1 MLIRTREPISI
12 NAGPMFGSKTLGLI
26 HTITSLEA
34 VGRHV
39 LVIKPLID
47 TRFGLDKIE
56 SRTGGSHSAHAVP
69 IDDMDTIANLIAAQP
84 HRIDML
90 AIDELQFFDPSVADL
105 IKDVTQSGIIVA
117 GAGLH
122 RDFRGNPFPTM
133 ERVMPL
139 ATELRLTN
147 ALCMHR
153 QNGDRPCGME
163 AMMTQRLLNGQ
174 PDSYNSPTVI
184 IEEAGT
190 AVAYEARCLN
200 HWQVADMPVR
210 RKF

>member
-1 MLIRTREPISI
+1 MLIRTREPISV
-12 NAGPMFGSKTLGLI
+12 NVGPMFGSKTLGLI

-34 VGRHV
+34 VHRRV
-39 LVIKPLID
+39 LVIKPSID
-47 TRFGLDKIE
+47 TRFGLDKIQ

-69 IDDMDTIANLIAAQP
+69 IDNMDAIADLIAKQP
-84 HRIDML
+84 DRIDML
-90 AIDELQFFDPSVADL
+90 AIDELQFFDPAIADL
-105 IKDVTQSGIIVA
+105 IVDVSQAGIMVA

-122 RDFRGNPFPTM
+122 RDYRGNPFPTM

-139 ATELRLTN
+139 ATDLRLTN

-153 QNGDRPCGME
+153 HNGDRPCGME

-174 PDSYNSPTVI
+174 PDSYLSPTVI
-184 IEEAGT
+184 IEEVGT
-190 AVAYEARCLN
+190 AVTYEARCLN
-200 HWQVADMPVR
+200 HWAVADMPVR